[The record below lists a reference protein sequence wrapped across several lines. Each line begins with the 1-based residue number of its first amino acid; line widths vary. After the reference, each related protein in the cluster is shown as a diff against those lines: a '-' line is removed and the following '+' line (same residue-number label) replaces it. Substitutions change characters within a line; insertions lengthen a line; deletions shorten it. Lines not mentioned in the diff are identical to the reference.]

1 MINKSIEKI
10 QKSRRLRHQRLAPVL
25 ACAMFLLCSCNSEF
39 MSPDGENGESVPL
52 SISELHLEGSLNEE
66 NEPDAA
72 TRAVATRA
80 VTTRVS
86 PGTVTTDGATIKVFQ
101 LATKGYTGE
110 YNVKCTY
117 TTSDGT
123 PQWRLAKFIGI
134 DKRSSSIVGIYDPN
148 NLGVFLDSNTGTE
161 TSVNLTAQV
170 FDEKKL
176 WYLDTSH
183 TNVTNT
189 SPTVAFKMAPAYS
202 RMVLQIERDATYL
215 SDCKITEVTLTSSG
229 NFFNNLPLDISKGV
243 LNGNPTAYNAA
254 TNPLLSKPD
263 GFVTIASGSTANID
277 LLLPPQTI
285 TANGLT
291 VSLKID
297 SEVRSV
303 TIPNASLPTLASGS
317 QYTVPLKI
325 VGPATLILNGNVA
338 DNGWGTAS
346 SVGSITDSSGM

>member
-1 MINKSIEKI
+1 MRN
-10 QKSRRLRHQRLAPVL
+10 QKTAYRFVPVWL
-25 ACAMFLLCSCNSEF
+25 FAALLFAGCSSEDV
-39 MSPDGENGESVPL
+39 SSESANGVTVPL
-52 SISELHLEGSLNEE
+52 TINELHLEGEL
-66 NEPDAA
+66 A
-72 TRAVATRA
+72 
-80 VTTRVS
+80 TRVS
-86 PGTVTTDGATIKVFQ
+86 TWPVTDVGATIKVFQ
-101 LATKGYTGE
+101 LATNGYMGE

-117 TTSDGT
+117 TDSDGDGT
-123 PQWRLAKFIGI
+123 SQWELAKFIGI
-134 DKRSSSIVGIYDPN
+134 DKRNSSIVGVYDPN
-148 NLGVFLDSNTGTE
+148 GLGVFPDGNTNSAV

-183 TNVTNT
+183 DAVTNT
-189 SPTVAFKMAPAYS
+189 SPAVAFKMAPAYS

-243 LNGNPTAYNAA
+243 LNGNPTAYNA
-254 TNPLLSKPD
+254 TTKPLLTNAN
-263 GFVTIASGSTANID
+263 GFVTIPSGTKNID

-285 TANGLT
+285 TVNGLS

-297 SEVRSV
+297 GEVRSV
-303 TIPNASLPTLASGS
+303 TIPQGSLAKLASGS

-346 SVGSITDSSGM
+346 SVGGITDAGGM